1 MSGTESQKEVLG
13 GSSGTAEEKPKIV
26 LERGG
31 KVKEFD
37 PETLRRP
44 HTVIHGGTF
53 ERKVLGDQ
61 PGGNAGGLL
70 RNDHRPQSDE
80 RQPVGKD

>member
-1 MSGTESQKEVLG
+1 MSGTESQREVSG
-13 GSSGTAEEKPKIV
+13 GSAASAEEKPKMI
-26 LERGG
+26 LKGGG
-31 KVKEFD
+31 KVKEID
-37 PETLRRP
+37 PEMLRRP

-70 RNDHRPQSDE
+70 RNDHRPQVDGRQSASD
-80 RQPVGKD
+80 D